1 MMAQRDEHRR
11 RELVRLVSA
20 VALVLVMVA
29 FVVDNRRS
37 VRVGFIVTD
46 RRVPLIFVLLVTA
59 VLGAV
64 IDRLMRWR
72 RRRKPSTD
80 E

>member
-1 MMAQRDEHRR
+1 MAPMDEHRR
-11 RELVRLVSA
+11 RELIRLA
-20 VALVLVMVA
+20 GALALVLVLVA
-29 FVVDNRRS
+29 FVVDNRHS
-37 VRVGFIVTD
+37 VRVGFVVTD

-64 IDRLMRWR
+64 LDRLLRWKH
-72 RRRKPSTD
+72 RRKPPD